1 MNEKAERMQAKKE
14 VEIFKQIEERVKK
27 EIKSNLKSPIIPINQ
42 NQDLTS
48 ITMISNTVAKNGQS
62 SISNSSRPINP
73 NVQI

>member
-62 SISNSSRPINP
+62 SISN
-73 NVQI
+73 

>member
-27 EIKSNLKSPIIPINQ
+27 EIKSNLKSPIIPFNQ

-48 ITMISNTVAKNGQS
+48 ITMISNTFAKNGQS
-62 SISNSSRPINP
+62 SISN
-73 NVQI
+73 